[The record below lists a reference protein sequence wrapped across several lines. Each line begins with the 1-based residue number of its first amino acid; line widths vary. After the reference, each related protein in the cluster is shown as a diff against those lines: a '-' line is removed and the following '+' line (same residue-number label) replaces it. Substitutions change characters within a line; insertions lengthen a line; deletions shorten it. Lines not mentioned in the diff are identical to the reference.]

1 MRDHTR
7 LLSPM
12 LVVVALIVSAVAF
25 PYLPALVPIHW
36 VASGQADQF
45 AGRIE
50 FAFSLPLLML
60 GLWLF
65 LSLAPRYDRLLFVR
79 YEVRAADSAIVR
91 PVYHR
96 MIMIFLIVILAAQV
110 LEVASAVGWIPGGQE
125 RTFAIVLS
133 IGMIAVGNSMPTV
146 TRRNA
151 FVGVRL
157 PWAFASEDVWRRTQ
171 RASGYGMVAA
181 GVIGLVGAMVV
192 HSAFVKVLMAALLV
206 QVVAVLVYSFS
217 LARADRARGGIMPQR
232 RVR

>member
-12 LVVVALIVSAVAF
+12 LIVAAAIVSAIAL

-36 VASGQADQF
+36 AAPGQADQF

-60 GLWLF
+60 GLWLL
-65 LSLAPRYDRLLFVR
+65 LSLAPRYKRLLFVR
-79 YEVRAADSAIVR
+79 YEVLPSDSAAVR
-91 PVYHR
+91 PVYER
-96 MIMIFLIVILAAQV
+96 MITIFLLVILAAQV
-110 LEVASAVGWIPGGQE
+110 LEVASAVGWIPENQG

-157 PWAFASEDVWRRTQ
+157 PWTFASDDVWRRTQ
-171 RASGYGMVAA
+171 RAAGYGMVAA
-181 GVIGLVGAMVV
+181 GVIGLVGALVV
-192 HSAFVKVLMAALLV
+192 HSAFVKVLMAALVV
-206 QVVAVLVYSFS
+206 QSAAVLVYSFV
-217 LARADRARGGIMPQR
+217 LARADRMRGGIAPHPH
-232 RVR
+232 VR